1 VVVDQQGSRGRKSL
15 VELKGD
21 NRAVYVQDMFSR
33 IAHRYDLMNRLMT
46 GRQDLRWRRITIR
59 QVELPTGGLLLDL
72 GAGTGDLAR
81 EALRQQPG
89 AAAIAADFTLEMMRV
104 GKRRSDANVL
114 RWCAADALHLP
125 FPDGCFDGLVS
136 GFLLRNVTDIQASLR
151 EQVRILK
158 PGGRWVSLDTTRPRP
173 SLLYPLVQAHLH
185 FVIPTLGRLLTG
197 QPDAYRYLP
206 ESTENFLRAEQL
218 SKKMIEAGLQEVGF
232 QLFMFGTVAIHWG
245 RKAPAGNAV

>member
-1 VVVDQQGSRGRKSL
+1 MELAELRG
-15 VELKGD
+15 D
-21 NRAVYVQDMFSR
+21 DRAVYVQDMFSR
-33 IAHRYDLMNRLMT
+33 IAYRYDLMNRLMT
-46 GRQDLRWRRITIR
+46 GGQDLRWRRITIR
-59 QVELPTGGLLLDL
+59 QSKLPREGLLLDL

-89 AAAIAADFTLEMMRV
+89 ASAVAADFTLEMMRA
-104 GKRRSDANVL
+104 GKRRSEAVTL

-125 FPDGCFDGLVS
+125 FPDRCFDGLVS

-151 EQVRILK
+151 EQVRVLK

-173 SLLYPLVQAHLH
+173 GLLYPLVQAYLH
-185 FVIPTLGRLLTG
+185 FVIPALGRLLTG
-197 QPDAYRYLP
+197 QADAYRYLP

-218 SKKMIEAGLQEVGF
+218 AKRMIDAGLQEVGF

-245 RKAPAGNAV
+245 RKGPASRSVT